1 MPSPLSS
8 TRAPRGRPPRLGRV
22 EAARRFEAPFQVRFD
37 EAGPDGCLRSSGF
50 VRYAQH
56 AAWMHSAA
64 EGFDRAWYGARG
76 LAWVVRAVELRL
88 EAAVP
93 YGSELAVSTE
103 VIGFRRAWA
112 RRRSEVRL
120 EGRPVALATIDWLLL
135 GPSLRPV
142 RVPAEIDA
150 AFGLPSPEVSPL
162 RVEAL
167 ESPPGAVGRRFSAR
181 RHELDPMDHVNN
193 ATYLDYLEEAVEMAD
208 GMDDLARLPRVY
220 RVEYALAA
228 EPQAR
233 LEDVAWRM
241 DPTTWAYRLR
251 SDDRDAFRGRLE
263 LSPPDADAGRPAG
276 PRRR

>member
-1 MPSPLSS
+1 
-8 TRAPRGRPPRLGRV
+8 V

>member
-1 MPSPLSS
+1 
-8 TRAPRGRPPRLGRV
+8 V
-22 EAARRFEAPFQVRFD
+22 EGARRFEAPFQVRFD
-37 EAGPDGCLRSSGF
+37 EAGPDGCLGSSGF
-50 VRYAQH
+50 LRYAQH
-56 AAWMHSAA
+56 AAWMHSTA
-64 EGFDRAWYGARG
+64 EGFDRAWYAARG
-76 LAWVVRAVELRL
+76 LTWLVRAIELRL
-88 EAAVP
+88 EVAVP

-120 EGRPVALATIDWLLL
+120 DDRPVALATIDWLLL

-150 AFGLPSPEVSPL
+150 AFGRPSPDVSPL

-167 ESPPGAVGRRFSAR
+167 EPPPDAAGRRFSAR

-193 ATYLDYLEEAVEMAD
+193 ATYLDYLEEAVEMA
-208 GMDDLARLPRVY
+208 GGRDDLARLPRAY

-228 EPQAR
+228 EPEAR
-233 LEDVAWRM
+233 LKDVAWRI
-241 DPTTWAYRLR
+241 DASTWAYRLR

-263 LSPPDADAGRPAG
+263 LSPPAADAGRPAA
-276 PRRR
+276 RRRR